1 MKNLEELI
9 HDVDSVRDRFPV
21 NFKHKKMALLNL
33 ILDKPDFRSAY
44 KHLEAKPYGEVI
56 SGIRRWRA
64 ALQEKYE
71 DITTVEA
78 LRHLRLPFLFYSDFM
93 MKRDAIPIAVRTIEN
108 DEFTKLHESLLKG
121 SKLYTTRI
129 SQKKVLSRARK
140 VRIEYCEL
148 LNEYMPLLGDLSN
161 LITKKL
167 TDEEIFRYNPSE
179 ATLSLMRL
187 SHEKFAGEHILRDKI
202 LEVIGIK
209 YGTRDFV
216 HATVANKNRLRL
228 SKLQKII
235 FEEAPAIFQKAV
247 RGNPFYA
254 DMNIDYRMALRHLK
268 PYMFA
273 KWNMHKR
280 KRMQLAINKEKKAYI
295 LKLLENSSA
304 RPYWVEKCKL
314 QVIEHKIQ
322 DWVQVFKESFPEQQ
336 PLSFIAVDYLITPD
350 SKMLEKALHFC
361 QFLKDTNSLESIDIL
376 QKIKPSIAYFR
387 MERIEKAF
395 ANKGIPEEYYKKRFS
410 ISWLDVSPHQFVP
423 VAREVSRQFHFDN
436 WVERLVAKPNSKLYN
451 YLKRIPAYVYES
463 KIIDNWIGDL
473 KAMCPEITDREAM
486 MFLANSGKIAPNQ
499 QAILENSAYVYTFL
513 KERQATE
520 ELGDL
525 LESNNIYRIYLQ
537 VKNLEAQ
544 FYNLSIPKDYLKSKF
559 DADWLNIRPSNIS
572 GLVRKLSK
580 VYNFDRTVE
589 KIGVDPKTPLYRKLQ
604 KLPNDQLEHRIKDW
618 IETIMIRSGIRDT
631 SKILAVFNP
640 AWLVGKKTDY
650 KITSATKKLCM
661 NEAREKLSAQVSNC
675 QKGRLNYSHNIDYD
689 TILEYERLS
698 GKLMAPK
705 EKQLFAFIGHYHLI
719 DQRGVPAEAL
729 KQMYKS
735 FFQQQRFWGN
745 RKIFE
750 VMQRLL
756 EAELVVK
763 ATVNGKDFY
772 KVHDEFLRKEF

>member
-140 VRIEYCEL
+140 VRKEYREL

-202 LEVIGIK
+202 LEAIGIK

-247 RGNPFYA
+247 KGNPFYA
-254 DMNIDYRMALRHLK
+254 DMNIDYRMALRHFK

-280 KRMQLAINKEKKAYI
+280 KRMQLAINKEKKSYI

-314 QVIEHKIQ
+314 QVLEQKIQ
-322 DWVQVFKESFPEQQ
+322 DWVQGFKESFPEQQ
-336 PLSFIAVDYLITPD
+336 SLSFLAVDYLITPD
-350 SKMLEKALHFC
+350 SKMLDKALHFC

-376 QKIKPSIAYFR
+376 QKIKPSTAYFR

-395 ANKGIPEEYYKKRFS
+395 ANKGIPE
-410 ISWLDVSPHQFVP
+410 
-423 VAREVSRQFHFDN
+423 
-436 WVERLVAKPNSKLYN
+436 
-451 YLKRIPAYVYES
+451 
-463 KIIDNWIGDL
+463 
-473 KAMCPEITDREAM
+473 
-486 MFLANSGKIAPNQ
+486 
-499 QAILENSAYVYTFL
+499 
-513 KERQATE
+513 
-520 ELGDL
+520 
-525 LESNNIYRIYLQ
+525 
-537 VKNLEAQ
+537 
-544 FYNLSIPKDYLKSKF
+544 DYLKSKF

-650 KITSATKKLCM
+650 KITSATKKLCT
-661 NEAREKLSAQVSNC
+661 NEAREKLSTQVSIC

-698 GKLMAPK
+698 GKLMDPK
-705 EKQLFAFIGHYHLI
+705 EKQLFAFIGHYHSI

-745 RKIFE
+745 RKLFE

-756 EAELVVK
+756 ETELVVK